1 MQLHRR
7 ALSLA
12 LLGALAPNAL
22 AQAPRPGAPDDPRP
36 RSYSLIGSAAA
47 EFAFPKLGG
56 GQASLSDYRG
66 KALILYFGGLWC
78 PDCVADGA
86 HVNRLSQRAAR
97 SRNVAFLNIHTRN
110 RFGRWGGN
118 DPALIDP
125 PAAEAAIRA
134 YFAETGYSYPVAF
147 DASRTYARENYAIE
161 WYPTFLII
169 DRDGVIRAWRTDLG
183 EDGARAFLALAE
195 SWANRNRSASGR

>member
-1 MQLHRR
+1 MQLNRR
-7 ALSLA
+7 TLSLA
-12 LLGALAPNAL
+12 LLGALAPGAL
-22 AQAPRPGAPDDPRP
+22 AQAPRPGSPDDPRP
-36 RSYSLIGSAAA
+36 RAYSLIGAAA
-47 EFAFPKLGG
+47 APFEFPKLGG
-56 GQASLSDYRG
+56 GQASLRDYHG

-86 HVNRLSQRAAR
+86 HVNQLAHLASR
-97 SRNVAFLNIHTRN
+97 SRDVAFLNIHTRN

-125 PAAEAAIRA
+125 PAAEAAIRS

-147 DASRTYARENYAIE
+147 DASRTYARESYAIE

-169 DRDGVIRAWRTDLG
+169 DRDGVIREWRTDLG
-183 EDGARAFLALAE
+183 AEGARLFFALARR
-195 SWANRNRSASGR
+195 WGAGDTTAN